1 MLRINEQ
8 GGPIKNFD
16 YLQPDLKTFAQRL
29 KNRAFPAINSRLSP
43 PIQKLGWLAQI
54 GWLGHNQE
62 LSLHFL
68 RKAVTLPRLSI

>member
-1 MLRINEQ
+1 VLRINEY
-8 GGPIKNFD
+8 GGSIKNFD
-16 YLQPDLKTFAQRL
+16 SLQPDLKTFAQRL
-29 KNRAFPAINSRLSP
+29 KNRAFPAKNSRLSP

-54 GWLGHNQE
+54 VWVGHNQE